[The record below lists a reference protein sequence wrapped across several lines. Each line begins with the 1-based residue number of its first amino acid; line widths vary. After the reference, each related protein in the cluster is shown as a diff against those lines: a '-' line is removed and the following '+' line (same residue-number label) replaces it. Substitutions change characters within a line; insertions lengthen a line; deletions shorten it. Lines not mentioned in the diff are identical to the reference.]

1 MSFRIHNELLSASSR
16 QEERARKAEA
26 AGLKLITDAEMASLE
41 ACWTGEDW
49 SRACDAI
56 KAAHG
61 GFYPED
67 WFLKVNMSGMMSR
80 ITSRWN

>member
-1 MSFRIHNELLSASSR
+1 
-16 QEERARKAEA
+16 
-26 AGLKLITDAEMASLE
+26 LITDAEMASLE